1 VKSTSLRRGIAM
13 PLFFSVFVAIL
24 FVFISCQ
31 KKKEIHQ
38 DQIKTASDGPA
49 LPSVPYQY
57 PVGGNNYLA
66 TLGRV
71 LFYDKNLSAD
81 GSVSCGSCHQQVYGF
96 ADNKKFS
103 TGANGLLTPRNTH
116 AITKVNNSRFWDGKN
131 QMIFNDSIN
140 LCTGFGGYTT
150 PDTIICMNVISSS
163 TSVFKDP
170 ITIPFITNSEMS
182 LSMTEVCNKLS
193 KLKYYTKLFND
204 AFPGDSVK
212 ISEKNIHKA
221 LGTFLDNIVPSNSNF
236 DQIIALGGTK
246 FSPEEMD
253 GWNIFN
259 GKGKCN
265 LCHKANNAFGG
276 SPGQFEDIGLDL
288 VYNDPGRK
296 DISFSSKDEGR
307 FHIPSLK
314 NISLTAPY
322 MHDGRFRSL
331 SQVIDFFSEGIQN
344 SPNISSAFSSHPI
357 TDSNGNFVSGGTVQ
371 QLNLTPAEKEHLL
384 AFLNTL
390 TDYTLVS
397 DQKFADPFKH

>member
-1 VKSTSLRRGIAM
+1 MKNTSPRLGIAM

-31 KKKEIHQ
+31 KKTAMHQ
-38 DQIKTASDGPA
+38 DPTRVSSDGPA
-49 LPSVPYQY
+49 LPSVPYEY
-57 PVGGNNYLA
+57 PVGGNNYVA

-81 GSVSCGSCHQQVYGF
+81 GSVSCGSCHQQAYGF

-116 AITKVNNSRFWDGKN
+116 AITKINNSRFWDGKN

-140 LCTGFGGYTT
+140 QCTGFGGYTT
-150 PDTIICMNVISSS
+150 PDTVICMNVISSS
-163 TSVFKDP
+163 SSVFKDP
-170 ITIPFITNSEMS
+170 ISIPFITNSEMS
-182 LSMTEVCNKLS
+182 LSMTEVCNRLS
-193 KLKYYTKLFND
+193 QLPYYTKLFND
-204 AFPGDSVK
+204 AFPGDSAM
-212 ISEKNIHKA
+212 ISERKIHKA
-221 LGTFLDNIVPSNSNF
+221 LGTFLDNMIPSNSKF
-236 DQIIALGGTK
+236 DQIIASGGTR
-246 FSPEEMD
+246 FSPDEMD

-276 SPGQFEDIGLDL
+276 SPGQFEDIGLNL
-288 VYNDPGRK
+288 SYVDPGRK
-296 DISFSSKDEGR
+296 DISFSSNDEGR

-331 SQVIDFFSEGIQN
+331 AEVIDFFSEGIQN
-344 SPNISSAFSSHPI
+344 SPNISSAFSANPI
-357 TDSNGNFVSGGTVQ
+357 TDINGNFVPGGTVQ
-371 QLNLTPAEKEHLL
+371 QIHLTTTEKEHLL

-390 TDYTLVS
+390 TDNTLVT
-397 DQKFADPFKH
+397 DPKFADPFKH